1 MEKPASTPAERSSP
15 HDPVARARD
24 ILDHEDLSLPALSRR
39 VGEAPHTLRRGFIE
53 RFGLSPAQYR
63 SQLRVQRL
71 RQGLRQGNAI
81 SDALYDAGYGSPSR
95 VYQDGAARLG
105 MTPASYRRG
114 GSGMEIFYTVV
125 DCPLGRALVATTQR
139 GVCSIVLGEED
150 AGLEAQLASEFPRA
164 RIERVD
170 AGAPEF
176 VAPRVAG
183 VAEALAGG
191 GGGLPVPVELLGT
204 AFQYRVWEALMRIPA
219 GETRSYAELASA
231 LGQPAAVRAV
241 AGACARNKVAVLVP
255 CHRVVRSDGSL
266 GGYRWGLPRKQALLD
281 REAAAA
287 G

>member
-1 MEKPASTPAERSSP
+1 MASPPT
-15 HDPVARARD
+15 DTVALAREH
-24 ILDHEDLSLPALSRR
+24 LDREDLTLSALAHR
-39 VGEAPHTLRRGFIE
+39 VGEAPHTLRRAFID

-63 SQLRVQRL
+63 AQSRVERL
-71 RQGLRQGNAI
+71 RKHLRAGDEVSA
-81 SDALYDAGYGSPSR
+81 AVYGAGYGSPSR

-114 GSGMEIFYTVV
+114 GEGMSIYYTVV
-125 DCPLGRALVATTQR
+125 ECPLGRALVATTRR
-139 GVCSIVLGEED
+139 GVCSVALGGSA
-150 AGLEAQLASEFPRA
+150 AGLEAGLAAEFPRA

-170 AGAPEF
+170 AGSPEF
-176 VAPRVAG
+176 VAPRVAA
-183 VAEALAGG
+183 VAAALAGRSG
-191 GGGLPVPVELLGT
+191 GADVRVELLGT
-204 AFQYRVWEALMRIPA
+204 AFQFRVWEALMRIPA
-219 GETRSYAELASA
+219 GQTRTYAELARE

-281 REAAAA
+281 REAGAA